1 MTSATRPGPSAPL
14 LCILAGLLSLDALL
28 YGAMVRIFGPVDYL
42 VSLLV
47 CAVSFWLT
55 VYGGGLA
62 APCCWA

>member
-1 MTSATRPGPSAPL
+1 
-14 LCILAGLLSLDALL
+14 
-28 YGAMVRIFGPVDYL
+28 MVRIFGPVDYL

-62 APCCWA
+62 LLTGHVIWQRRTA